1 MAQTKKVER
10 LYPRRKKAGEVWL
23 SCKFCTS
30 TDCIKRGKD
39 RHGKQVYWCK
49 TCDRHFTLSKKAMLF
64 EINPVSEYAKDV
76 WDIRKLGIEPSI
88 GKQSYML
95 NFQAITQGWLKEASK
110 TYIKYILSTQV
121 YSSTNTKLSGLK
133 RFSRFLSQQY
143 PSIKPDGITRNVI
156 LDLLAEM
163 ASEDISATTRSHVI
177 SMLRDFLELCHQ
189 EEWLP
194 VKRYLVRREDYPKR
208 KKALPRYIP
217 ESVLQQLNEHIDEL
231 PESVMRMTLVIM
243 ECGMRISEL
252 LHLKQ
257 DCLLQDKAGDWFLRY
272 YTFKMKKELTIPIS
286 RELVRVI
293 QEQRRYIQAHLGQG
307 YIYLFCGNAGT
318 RWGEFHPTPKPMRQA
333 AFSKYVNRLAEKH
346 SINDESGSL
355 WRFQSHQ
362 FRHTVGTRMI
372 NNGVPQHIIQRY
384 LGHESPEMTAVYA
397 HIHDQTMKEE
407 VAKFRGRVVNIA
419 GAVVEPID
427 VQADTDDLQWFK
439 RGIQAQALPNGSCAL
454 PTISKGCP
462 HANACLTCT
471 HFRTSAEHLPTHR
484 EELAQTEQLIE
495 KAQANGWVRQIEMN
509 EKVKANLEAMIA
521 SLEAQSNEG

>member
-1 MAQTKKVER
+1 MAQTEKVER
-10 LYPRRKKAGEVWL
+10 QYPRRKKAGEVWL
-23 SCKFCTS
+23 SCEHCTS
-30 TDCIKRGKD
+30 TNCIKRGKGKN
-39 RHGKQVYWCK
+39 GKQMYWCK
-49 TCDRHFTLSKKAMLF
+49 DCDRHFSLGKKAKLF
-64 EINPVSEYAKDV
+64 EVNPASEYEKDV
-76 WDIRKLGIEPSI
+76 WDIRRLGIEPSV

-95 NFQAITQGWLKEASK
+95 NFQPIAQGWLREASK
-110 TYIKYILSTQV
+110 TYIKYILSTQA

-133 RFSRFLSQQY
+133 RFSRFLSWQH
-143 PSIKPDGITRNVI
+143 PSIKPDGISRAVI
-156 LDLLAEM
+156 LDLLADM

-177 SMLRDFLELCHQ
+177 AMLRDFLELCNQ
-189 EEWLP
+189 NDWLP
-194 VKRYLVRREDYPKR
+194 VGRYLIRREDYPTR

-286 RELVRVI
+286 RELVEVI
-293 QEQRRYIQAHLGQG
+293 QEQRRYIQEHLGSS
-307 YIYLFCGNAGT
+307 YSYLFCANAHR
-318 RWGEFHPTPKPMRQA
+318 RWYEFTPAPKPMAQIA
-333 AFSKYVNRLAEKH
+333 YSKYLNRLAEKH
-346 SINDESGSL
+346 SIAGESGKL

-384 LGHESPEMTAVYA
+384 LGHETPEMTAVYA
-397 HIHDQTMKEE
+397 QIHDQTMKEE
-407 VAKFRGRVVNIA
+407 VAKFRGRMVNVA

-427 VQADTDDLQWFK
+427 RQADTAELQWFK
-439 RGIQAQALPNGSCAL
+439 RNIQAQALPNGSCAL

-471 HFRTSAEHLPTHR
+471 HFRTSAEYLDEHR
-484 EELAQTEQLIE
+484 KELAQTERLIE
-495 KAQANGWVRQIEMN
+495 KAQANGWLRQVEMN

-521 SLEAQSNEG
+521 GLEAKEDEG